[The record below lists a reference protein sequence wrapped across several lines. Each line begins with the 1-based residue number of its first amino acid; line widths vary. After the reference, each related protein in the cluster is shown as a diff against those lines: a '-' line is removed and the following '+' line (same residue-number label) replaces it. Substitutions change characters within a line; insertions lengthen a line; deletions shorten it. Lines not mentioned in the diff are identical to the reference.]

1 MIRRFERTRK
11 NQVQFCDLFFSF
23 PPVKSSIHIKLRNAF
38 SFFWQTRHFGFT
50 LLRMNHWKQRS
61 TTNLDVVYFDYEP
74 KAQIQSSPE
83 VYIWDLDKTYLDTSI
98 DSLGSLV
105 RTVFE
110 KAFTKKNV
118 PGTQSLIRSLGR
130 YRKKNFLED
139 DLPIFFVSAS
149 PPQMESKIY
158 EKFLLDQIKP
168 VGMFYKDNLR
178 NLAPKRILFLKKQ
191 VGYKVQSLLQ
201 LRTRLSPDVRMLCFG
216 DDSESDANIYNLFSD
231 ICARRHTENQLI
243 EILDDFGVTHAQI
256 DEILRLQSLIP
267 VQDPVEKIYINL
279 ATDTDPEYY
288 LKFGRRTFP
297 TSNTFQVALD
307 LVQDQRLSLE
317 ELGSIIDDLTQKYG
331 FTFDQLVFSF
341 EELTRR
347 RILGLSGF
355 EMIKNYFIEKKMISL
370 SWTTKAEP
378 LREKVIDAGHVYEL
392 EGFFEPWIA
401 NHIDYFNDYR

>member
-1 MIRRFERTRK
+1 M
-11 NQVQFCDLFFSF
+11 
-23 PPVKSSIHIKLRNAF
+23 
-38 SFFWQTRHFGFT
+38 
-50 LLRMNHWKQRS
+50 
-61 TTNLDVVYFDYEP
+61 
-74 KAQIQSSPE
+74 
-83 VYIWDLDKTYLDTSI
+83 DKTYLDTTT
-98 DSLGSLV
+98 DSLRSLV

-130 YRKKNFLED
+130 YRKKNFQEE

-158 EKFLLDQIKP
+158 EKFLLDKIKP

-201 LRTRLSPDVRMLCFG
+201 LRTRLSSDVRMLCFG

-279 ATDTDPEYY
+279 ATDTDHEYY

-401 NHIDYFNDYR
+401 NHIDYFNDHR